1 MRPSRTA
8 CNTVVT
14 PLTMT
19 AAKTAQDR
27 KSAAPPAARITI
39 TGVSTTPARVSMAS
53 CAPRP
58 TDSDTGGLSS
68 GS

>member
-1 MRPSRTA
+1 MRPSRMA
-8 CNTVVT
+8 CKTVVT

-27 KSAAPPAARITI
+27 KSALPPAARITI
-39 TGVSTTPARVSMAS
+39 TGVSTTPATVSMAS
-53 CAPRP
+53 CAPSP
-58 TDSDTGGLSS
+58 TDRENGGFSS